1 MNEIAVGA
9 AGLALILGG
18 AGLAV
23 ALSNRR
29 RMSVIPRDG
38 NLIETLRRLDE
49 DLANVET
56 AVARLQ
62 PVVKSL
68 GERMPGALR
77 YASVVTFDANE
88 DRTGHLSRSIALL
101 NERRDGLVIT
111 PPDAVLHE
119 DDHRRDRGRA
129 AVAGGASGGRSSAG
143 AVKIRPE
150 AGAAMSEE
158 R

>member
-111 PPDAVLHE
+111 LLHGPRQTLFFTKMITDGTGVE
-119 DDHRRDRGRA
+119 PLSPEEQA
-129 AVAGGASGGRSSAG
+129 AVDRALGR
-143 AVKIRPE
+143 
-150 AGAAMSEE
+150 
-158 R
+158 